1 MTKRMSVAAALL
13 GGLQL
18 MGLLSLAAAPAWG
31 GHEPAEQEDP
41 AELARQ
47 GMERMLR
54 ALNLMIEMIPQYELP
69 EVLENGDIIIRR
81 KRQDGHEEEEPGE
94 EDTIDETRT

>member
-1 MTKRMSVAAALL
+1 MSIRILIAAALL
-13 GGLQL
+13 GGVYCV
-18 MGLLSLAAAPAWG
+18 GTASPAWA
-31 GHEPAEQEDP
+31 GHESAEEEDP

-81 KRQDGHEEEEPGE
+81 KRDEDHEEDEPSE
-94 EDTIDETRT
+94 EDEIDETRT

>member
-1 MTKRMSVAAALL
+1 MKARRIVAGAALCAV
-13 GGLQL
+13 
-18 MGLLSLAAAPAWG
+18 LAAAVAFPSSSVMAS
-31 GHEPAEQEDP
+31 EDEDP

-54 ALNLMIEMIPQYELP
+54 AIELMIEMIPQYDMP

-81 KRQDGHEEEEPGE
+81 KNPDRGPPESPDSK
-94 EDTIDETRT
+94 EDEART